1 LTAIPFRSSSQARFV
16 DSDQPPASRSGHSSL
31 RDSETNKPVTNVLV
45 CLAGGVVPW
54 HCFNLVAI
62 GPIISRRA
70 IPCHSK
76 YQGSRCQAEN
86 AQPLS
91 PLHHRCC
98 IDLSGQVLT
107 FARKSIS
114 VFHRRCEMKNPTR
127 VAELYSKLGAP
138 LGETVES
145 LRLLK
150 AFLKLAPA
158 RRFEVIKLVENLAID
173 PAAAS
178 ELPLS

>member
-1 LTAIPFRSSSQARFV
+1 LIPTVGIPFRSLV
-16 DSDQPPASRSGHSSL
+16 SRGP
-31 RDSETNKPVTNVLV
+31 DSETNKSVFNVLV
-45 CLAGGVVPW
+45 CLAGRVVPW
-54 HCFNLVAI
+54 HAFNLVAI

-70 IPCHSK
+70 IRSIRVAVVRP
-76 YQGSRCQAEN
+76 RT
-86 AQPLS
+86 LS
-91 PLHHRCC
+91 LYRCC
-98 IDLSGQVLT
+98 IDLSGQVLM
-107 FARKSIS
+107 FVRKSIS
-114 VFHRRCEMKNPTR
+114 VFYRRCEMNNPTR

-138 LGETVES
+138 SSEAVES

-158 RRFEVIKLVENLAID
+158 RRFEIIKLVENLAID